1 MKKIFFL
8 ILISGFLVSN
18 NSIKKELTFEI
29 LNTEI
34 KLKDSLSL
42 RITNNSNQNYFIPIN
57 FEIYDYLPHLEDYK
71 LSNFYFNYKI
81 ISNKGSEIDC
91 FNVTRKSGC
100 FDSIYEVKMNK
111 AYFKEKPVLQIK
123 AKSYIDI
130 KIPFSDSLKLKKCEN
145 YRTIKLDEKSSYS
158 FQLEY
163 DGLFNSAKF
172 VDSNLCE
179 KMLRMNFLPY
189 KSKIISNKVPIKV
202 LD

>member
-8 ILISGFLVSN
+8 ILISCFLVSN
-18 NSIKKELTFEI
+18 NSNKEELTFEI
-29 LNTEI
+29 LNKEI
-34 KLKDSLSL
+34 KLKDSLNL

-57 FEIYDYLPHLEDYK
+57 FEIYDYLPHLEDYG

-81 ISNKGSEIDC
+81 VSNKDNEIDY

-111 AYFKEKPVLQIK
+111 AYFKEKPVLKIK

-145 YRTIKLDEKSSYS
+145 YRILKLDNKNNYS

-163 DGLFNSAKF
+163 NGFVNSTKF
-172 VDSNLCE
+172 VDSNLCK
-179 KMLRMNFLPY
+179 KMLKINYLPY
-189 KSKIISNKVPIKV
+189 KNKIVSNKTPIILK
-202 LD
+202 